1 MIQKGE
7 NSRFLGGESQ
17 RSARWYAVGDQIS
30 GFEVR
35 KISAESAVV
44 SRQGVNFTLS
54 FPLLSNLPVSQSEPP
69 QTAYT
74 TELEDRRVFVGELS
88 QSIRSRFGSILGLT
102 TPEPVAERSQSQD
115 PDLLS
120 TDLSEQMAEGLF
132 QFNLKN
138 HK

>member
-1 MIQKGE
+1 MV
-7 NSRFLGGESQ
+7 
-17 RSARWYAVGDQIS
+17 AVGDQIS

-35 KISAESAVV
+35 QISAESAVV
-44 SRQGVNFTLS
+44 SKQGVNFTLS
-54 FPLLSNLPVSQSEPP
+54 FPLLSNLSVSQSEPP

-74 TELEDRRVFVGELS
+74 TELEDRRAFVGELS

-102 TPEPVAERSQSQD
+102 TPEPVAERNQIQD

-132 QFNLKN
+132 QFILRQRRRIKVACD
-138 HK
+138 H